1 MEIGSFLESSVS
13 LHDYARS
20 IYHLKG
26 GMEEVLKPSQD
37 ALVGGTK
44 SNRFWGVATKDIYR
58 CFAFKLSDPNIAFLT
73 YVNRFLVQ
81 VPFAGAGC
89 AFFQFHKLC
98 EMPLGAADFFE
109 LFSKYSLFTYAT
121 YAM

>member
-44 SNRFWGVATKDIYR
+44 SNRF
-58 CFAFKLSDPNIAFLT
+58 
-73 YVNRFLVQ
+73 
-81 VPFAGAGC
+81 
-89 AFFQFHKLC
+89 
-98 EMPLGAADFFE
+98 
-109 LFSKYSLFTYAT
+109 
-121 YAM
+121 